1 MWILLAMLM
10 GAAPAPALAQICTPP
25 AHPMFEFQVEHPA
38 RYTGDK
44 SISPRPARDQMAA
57 VRAHTDTLLV
67 QFVVDTL
74 GDPIA
79 PTLKFLRSR
88 NTLDRD
94 MVSAVLA
101 RWHFSP
107 AMFEGCRVPQL
118 VQTSVE
124 P

>member
-1 MWILLAMLM
+1 MWILMAMLM

-25 AHPMFEFQVEHPA
+25 AHPMFE
-38 RYTGDK
+38 
-44 SISPRPARDQMAA
+44 
-57 VRAHTDTLLV
+57 LV

-79 PTLKFLRSR
+79 PTLKFLRGR

-101 RWHFSP
+101 RWHFTP
-107 AMFEGCRVPQL
+107 AMFEGCRVQQL